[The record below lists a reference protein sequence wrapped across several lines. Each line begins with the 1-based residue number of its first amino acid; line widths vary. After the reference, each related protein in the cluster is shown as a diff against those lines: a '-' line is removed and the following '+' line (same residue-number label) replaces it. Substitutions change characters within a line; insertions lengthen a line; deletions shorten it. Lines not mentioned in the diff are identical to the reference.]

1 MSRSSM
7 VKITLAL
14 LIISCYSFLF
24 GVMGTVEGIDSQKSP
39 EENTSS
45 LSSEDAN
52 EPLTDK
58 EETEKRM
65 PISEDYL
72 IDPKNPIKPH
82 NIDYSGMSNLTAEVS
97 MPEPVEESE
106 TEATTTPS
114 PDAVIVITT
123 TTEPIP
129 ETEPSTVATQATEPV
144 QTTTEA
150 TTTVQTVATT
160 TTTVTTTTEATTT
173 APQTEETTE
182 ATTFNA
188 EAASEMLTVY
198 YTGSGGDVSGD
209 AVSIVS
215 RAVMAE
221 IGGNFHDEAIK
232 AQAVAAYTYIKL
244 HNLNGNAAYIANR
257 EPTERVVS
265 LVKEVIGQGLYYNG
279 SLIQAVYGASTAGY
293 TASSLNVWGVD
304 YPYLRSKY
312 CELDALYDPYYGVEM
327 KMTSSDF
334 AELIYKNSGIE
345 LDGNPANWIVIKN
358 HVDTVFVNEMTI
370 GGHSTYKNSKGKD
383 VKITG
388 RVLREYLLDYK
399 LRSAC
404 FEVYYDEETDKFTF
418 KTYGYGHCVGFSQYG
433 AEHLATYWGYDYEE
447 ILDYY
452 YPGAILQ

>member
-1 MSRSSM
+1 MSKSSM

-24 GVMGTVEGIDSQKSP
+24 GVMGTVEGIDAKAP
-39 EENTSS
+39 AENSTELMPSES
-45 LSSEDAN
+45 TEAVSSEDS
-52 EPLTDK
+52 
-58 EETEKRM
+58 EKSERL

-72 IDPKNPIKPH
+72 IDPSNPIKPH
-82 NIDYSGMSNLTAEVS
+82 NIDYSGISNLTAEIT

-106 TEATTTPS
+106 TTTTPT

-123 TTEPIP
+123 TTEPPP
-129 ETEPSTVATQATEPV
+129 ETTPVTVATEATTPV

-150 TTTVQTVATT
+150 TKPVTEATT
-160 TTTVTTTTEATTT
+160 TEITTTETTTTEAV
-173 APQTEETTE
+173 TEDTTE

-188 EAASEMLTVY
+188 EAASEILTVY

-221 IGGNFHDEAIK
+221 IGGLFHEEAIK

-244 HNLNGNAAYIANR
+244 HNLNGNAAYIGNR
-257 EPTERVVS
+257 NPSERVVNI
-265 LVKEVIGQGLYYNG
+265 VKQVIGQGLYYDG

-327 KMTSSDF
+327 TMTSSDF
-334 AELIYKNSGIE
+334 ADLIYSNSGIE
-345 LDGNPANWIVIKN
+345 LDGDPSNWIVIKN
-358 HVDTVFVNEMTI
+358 HVDNVFVGDMTI
-370 GGHSTYKNSKGKD
+370 GGHSTYKNSKGKS

-388 RVLREYLLDYK
+388 RVLREYLMDYK

-404 FEVYYDEETDKFTF
+404 FEVFYDEETDKFTF

-433 AEHLATYWGYDYEE
+433 AEHLATYWNYDYKQ

-452 YPGAILQ
+452 YPGSVLQ